1 MPVQHIL
8 VPIDFSPNAE
18 HAFDYT
24 LRLARPLQA
33 RVTVLHVIEPLL
45 MGHRDPLPYLS
56 MHELEG
62 RIIEQVSTYQARI
75 IAAGLK
81 GDFAVLHGVPY
92 QVIVDTARTAQADLI
107 VMGTHGRTGLAH
119 VLVGS
124 VAERVIQLAHCP
136 VLVLRIP
143 AESPAR
149 TDTEANG

>member
-1 MPVQHIL
+1 MPAQHIL
-8 VPIDFSPNAE
+8 VPIDFSANAE
-18 HAFDYT
+18 HAFDYA

-62 RIIEQVSTYQARI
+62 RITEQVSAYQARVT
-75 IAAGLK
+75 AAGLP

-92 QVIVDTARTAQADLI
+92 EVIVDTARTAQADLI

-124 VAERVIQLAHCP
+124 VAERVIRLAHCP

-143 AESPAR
+143 TEPPAETGAE
-149 TDTEANG
+149 DNG